1 MGKETSNTVRIRK
14 ATVKDVPYIYQIGT
28 LCFSDAWLE
37 NTICDDLEKS
47 HSEYFIVE
55 IQNIVVGYSCFWYIL
70 DEAQLVNIGVHP
82 DYRRKGIGELLL
94 KEGIAEASKKKM
106 KTLFLEVRVTNL
118 PAQALYR
125 KYGLKVVSLRKNVY
139 SSPMEDGYIMTC
151 KL

>member
-1 MGKETSNTVRIRK
+1 
-14 ATVKDVPYIYQIGT
+14 
-28 LCFSDAWLE
+28 
-37 NTICDDLEKS
+37 
-47 HSEYFIVE
+47 
-55 IQNIVVGYSCFWYIL
+55 
-70 DEAQLVNIGVHP
+70 
-82 DYRRKGIGELLL
+82 
-94 KEGIAEASKKKM
+94 M